1 MIVKCSVKT
10 GSINRYLFT
19 GIILSVFCLRSLALP
34 LCLWGQKEIRLEI
47 YPSTDRRIA
56 IGIERFNSRIEES
69 GLSREIS
76 GLLEAVLERDLQFS
90 LYFRLVEGREKDFGG
105 GSVEANKDLEI
116 WKESGARFL
125 IKGEISG
132 KGDDLRLEAGIYSL
146 LTFKEI
152 AHREYQ
158 TNMESLRWTV
168 HKMADDVIEVITG
181 EKGMSQTRIA
191 YLVEKG
197 GVKELYMM
205 DYDGYN
211 LHPLTNSESI
221 VLSPAWSPDGE
232 KVAFTSYQDDN
243 PNLYLKDLKN
253 GAEVPLLSFPGIN
266 SAPSWSPDG
275 RYLAVTLSKDGASEV
290 YRYDYK
296 TSVLR
301 RLTYNISI
309 DTSPSWSPNGKQIVF
324 TSDRAGNPH
333 IYIMDSDGSNLRR
346 LTTTNPYNDTPI
358 WSPLGD
364 KIAFVSRERGETFD
378 VYTLDI
384 LSGRIRQLTAV
395 GNNTH
400 PSWSPDGLHI
410 VFSSNRDGQN
420 EIYVM
425 NWDGTGLRRLT
436 YNGGNTSPAWSP
448 RQKRYKGGDGE

>member
-1 MIVKCSVKT
+1 MVR
-10 GSINRYLFT
+10 GSAIDSSSG
-19 GIILSVFCLRSLALP
+19 GILLKGVILSVFFLRFLALP
-34 LCLWGQKEIRLEI
+34 ADLWGQKEIRLEI
-47 YPSTDRRIA
+47 YPSTDRRVP
-56 IGIERFNSRIEES
+56 IGVKPFNSRIASS

-76 GLLEAVLERDLQFS
+76 GLVETVLERDLQFS
-90 LYFRLVEGREKDFGG
+90 LYFRLIEGVEKGFGG
-105 GSVEANKDLEI
+105 GEVEANTDLKA

-125 IKGEISG
+125 IKGEIGG
-132 KGDDLRLEAGIYSL
+132 KGDDLRLKSEVHSL
-146 LTFKEI
+146 WSFKEI
-152 AHREYQ
+152 ASREYRA
-158 TNMESLRWTV
+158 NLESLRWTV
-168 HKMADDVIEVITG
+168 HQMADDVIEVLTG
-181 EKGMSQTRIA
+181 EKGISQTRIA
-191 YLVEKG
+191 YVVDRSG
-197 GVKELYMM
+197 MKELYLM

-211 LHPLTNSESI
+211 LHPLTWNESI

-232 KVAFTSYQDDN
+232 KIVFTSYRDDN

-253 GAEVPLLSFPGIN
+253 GTDVALLSFPGIN

-301 RLTYNISI
+301 RLTYNLSI
-309 DTSPSWSPNGKQIVF
+309 DTSPSWSPNGRQIVF

-346 LTTTNPYNDTPI
+346 LTTANPYNDTPI

-364 KIAFVSRERGETFD
+364 KVAFVSRERGEMFD

-384 LSGRIRQLTAV
+384 LNGKIRQLTAV

-400 PSWSPDGLHI
+400 PSWSPDGLHV
-410 VFSSNRDGQN
+410 VFSSNRDGQD
-420 EIYVM
+420 EIYIM

-448 RQKRYKGGDGE
+448 RLKWYKGGDGK